1 MMNPELFSHCI
12 EHGYYAYH
20 LGKCPV
26 CDRNADILVGIGQAS
41 EQFVLK
47 QGEYIFEVSAKS
59 KPKQKGNKVKFEGHV
74 FDSQTEYKRYLVLAA
89 RLTDGTITNLEV
101 HPSFDLLAKIPKIQ
115 SAITYTADF
124 AYFFEGR
131 YIVED
136 SKGIYGNSE
145 RNRKRG
151 IAGKAIVTPESRLR
165 HKLLTAKLYA
175 KYGINFE
182 FRIVTNPDE

>member
-1 MMNPELFSHCI
+1 MMNPELLSHCPN
-12 EHGYYAYH
+12 HGYYAYH

-26 CDRNADILVGIGQAS
+26 CDRASDILVGVGISS
-41 EQFVLK
+41 EQFALEK
-47 QGEYIFEVSAKS
+47 GTYIFGASA
-59 KPKQKGNKVKFEGHV
+59 KPKQKGNKVEFEGHV

-89 RLTDGTITNLEV
+89 RLVDGMITNLEV
-101 HPSFDLLAKIPKIQ
+101 HPSFELLAKIPKIQ

-124 AYFFEGR
+124 AYWHEGR

-136 SKGIYGNSE
+136 VKGIYGNSE

-165 HKLLTAKLYA
+165 HKLVVAKLYA
-175 KYGINFE
+175 KYGNMFE

>member
-1 MMNPELFSHCI
+1 MNPELLSYCDI
-12 EHGYYAYH
+12 HGYYAYH

-26 CDRNADILVGIGQAS
+26 CDRASDILVGVGIGS
-41 EQFVLK
+41 EQFALAYTF
-47 QGEYIFEVSAKS
+47 GASA
-59 KPKQKGNKVKFEGHV
+59 KPKQKGNKVEFEGHV

-89 RLTDGTITNLEV
+89 RLVDGLISNLEV
-101 HPSFDLLAKIPKIQ
+101 HPSFELLAKIPKIQ

-136 SKGIYGNSE
+136 VKGIYGNSE

-165 HKLLTAKLYA
+165 HKMLQFLLFQ
-175 KYGINFE
+175 KYGDMFSFKI
-182 FRIVTNPDE
+182 ITNVYE